1 MSANAAPPETAVRR
15 PRSVNVM
22 IALHLLV
29 ATAITAQQT
38 VGKARSG
45 NYAIFRAA
53 FGHLR
58 NGLDLY
64 AMYPA
69 EQLDYYKYS
78 PTAALMLAP
87 FSVLPYGAGL
97 WLWNLLNAG
106 VLCASIV
113 LLLPGRAATGAL
125 LIVLLE
131 AVGAIQNTQVNA
143 LLAGLMIFALV
154 DLQRGRIA
162 GGAGV
167 VAIGAAIKVFPL
179 AAGLFGVVSPQR
191 WRHLAWCAVV
201 GVLFLAAPLVVTSFD
216 SLSMQYTSWYALTQ
230 RDNAKVG
237 MAWVG
242 GLIELMLG
250 RRIPHAPVQLAGILW
265 IMATAWMAR
274 TAWPHATVR
283 HLLLASLLIFAVIFN
298 HMAESPTFVI
308 AYAGIGIW
316 WATMP
321 RARWRNVVLGLI
333 IVFGS
338 IAGSDIVPRDIRV
351 AIHGGYQVKA
361 IVTVIG
367 WLAVQWDLLHRLRGV
382 DSDSD

>member
-1 MSANAAPPETAVRR
+1 MSANAAPPKTAVRR

-22 IALHLLV
+22 IALYLLV

-179 AAGLFGVVSPQR
+179 AAGALWRGVTAAVAAYRLVRRHWRAVSGGAAAGD
-191 WRHLAWCAVV
+191 LARCIVDAVQ
-201 GVLFLAAPLVVTSFD
+201 LVVRAHAARQCQSGDGMGGRVDRTHARAAHPACASAAGRNPLD
-216 SLSMQYTSWYALTQ
+216 HGDGLDGAH
-230 RDNAKVG
+230 G
-237 MAWVG
+237 MA
-242 GLIELMLG
+242 
-250 RRIPHAPVQLAGILW
+250 
-265 IMATAWMAR
+265 
-274 TAWPHATVR
+274 
-283 HLLLASLLIFAVIFN
+283 
-298 HMAESPTFVI
+298 
-308 AYAGIGIW
+308 
-316 WATMP
+316 
-321 RARWRNVVLGLI
+321 
-333 IVFGS
+333 
-338 IAGSDIVPRDIRV
+338 PRDGEAFAARV
-351 AIHGGYQVKA
+351 AADLRRDLQSHG
-361 IVTVIG
+361 
-367 WLAVQWDLLHRLRGV
+367 
-382 DSDSD
+382 